1 MSGISRK
8 TIAKTRAM
16 RKPCSA
22 HGTEIPKPTK
32 TMIHKNHL
40 KSIFCLVLLGT
51 GQSSIAATPLLNQNF
66 ETNVAG
72 DKLSLPWTWSVETF
86 ANNAGAPGGYLG
98 GFYPGTVT
106 NPNIHAVV
114 DGQSG
119 AQGNNALKVYADY
132 GFAPNFDNNQ
142 WVRTSVYQNKT
153 LVPGDVVDGG
163 IKFNFDYAAFTGD
176 GGLATPTIAFVYFQ
190 LLSPDFSTTYARLEE
205 PVTPSNTA
213 FQSGSLSITLNGTNV
228 GNQLQWGFAT
238 LSQNYS
244 PSAILVDNLLVTSIP
259 EPSGATLAAL
269 GVVLLGI
276 RRRRI

>member
-1 MSGISRK
+1 
-8 TIAKTRAM
+8 
-16 RKPCSA
+16 
-22 HGTEIPKPTK
+22 
-32 TMIHKNHL
+32 MIHKNHL

-142 WVRTSVYQNKT
+142 WRPRHADDRLCLLPTSFSGFQHDLRETRRTCH
-153 LVPGDVVDGG
+153 
-163 IKFNFDYAAFTGD
+163 
-176 GGLATPTIAFVYFQ
+176 
-190 LLSPDFSTTYARLEE
+190 
-205 PVTPSNTA
+205 PVEY
-213 FQSGSLSITLNGTNV
+213 GLSIRISFHHLEW
-228 GNQLQWGFAT
+228 NQCG
-238 LSQNYS
+238 
-244 PSAILVDNLLVTSIP
+244 
-259 EPSGATLAAL
+259 
-269 GVVLLGI
+269 
-276 RRRRI
+276 